1 MMVLPTDL
9 DGAARIEAE
18 QETIKMKTIGV
29 RLMAIR
35 SAEEDHQDQEGDQNA
50 EQRTR
55 DDKPE

>member
-35 SAEEDHQDQEGDQNA
+35 SAEKDHQGENGEQNA
-50 EQRTR
+50 Q
-55 DDKPE
+55 